1 MDTTYL
7 KDDRKR
13 VCVGL
18 LGLGLE
24 AYWEQFAG
32 LHDRLQGYIAE
43 VEQKIAGPSR
53 TIVNLGLID
62 SPQRGVEAAHQC
74 READVDVLLVYVTTY
89 ALSSV
94 LLPVL
99 RRNKVPVILL
109 NLQPTA
115 AIDYASFNKMDDR
128 VALTGEWLAYCS
140 ACPVP
145 EIANVMTRLGMRFE
159 QVTGMLHDDP
169 ACWQEIGEWLRAAEV
184 VHTLAHSRLGLMGH
198 YYSGMLDIAT
208 DLLGISSAFG
218 VDIEQL
224 EVDELTALRRDVSDS
239 ETVAMVK
246 RFHSEFDVDAECDET
261 ELTRAARTSVALEK
275 FATKKSL
282 GLMEIGRAHV

>member
-169 ACWQEIGEWLRAAEV
+169 AC
-184 VHTLAHSRLGLMGH
+184 
-198 YYSGMLDIAT
+198 
-208 DLLGISSAFG
+208 
-218 VDIEQL
+218 
-224 EVDELTALRRDVSDS
+224 
-239 ETVAMVK
+239 
-246 RFHSEFDVDAECDET
+246 
-261 ELTRAARTSVALEK
+261 
-275 FATKKSL
+275 
-282 GLMEIGRAHV
+282 